1 MTRNDQGNDRMT
13 PRPNLPPENEDT
25 YEGRVCARL
34 KELRVSKGWTMEE
47 LRERLAAIGV
57 DIPSSTL
64 YSYERGS
71 ARSGGVDI
79 PIRLLPAIARVYGY
93 TTAGGWLPA
102 K

>member
-1 MTRNDQGNDRMT
+1 MTRNDPMT
-13 PRPNLPPENEDT
+13 PRPNLPPADEDT

-34 KELRVSKGWTMEE
+34 KELRVSRGWTMEE

-57 DIPSSTL
+57 NVPASTL

-79 PIRLLPAIARVYGY
+79 PVRLFPAIARVYGY

>member
-1 MTRNDQGNDRMT
+1 MTRNDSMT
-13 PRPNLPPENEDT
+13 ARPNSLNADDST

-34 KELRVSKGWTMEE
+34 KELRVSRGWTMEE

-57 DIPSSTL
+57 DIPASTL

-79 PIRLLPAIARVYGY
+79 PIRLLPAIAKVYHY